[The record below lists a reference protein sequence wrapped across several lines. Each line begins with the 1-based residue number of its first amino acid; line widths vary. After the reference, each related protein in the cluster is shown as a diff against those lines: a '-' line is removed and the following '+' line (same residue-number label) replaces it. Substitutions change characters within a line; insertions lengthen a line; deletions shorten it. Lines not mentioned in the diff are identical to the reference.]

1 MIKFLAFDTRKLIIP
16 ERTLFF
22 ALKGKQKDGHKFVE
36 NAYSQGVRH
45 FVVEYGFNGSRFRDG
60 HFTYVND
67 VLAALQNVALEHRQ
81 QFDLQTIGITGSNG
95 KTIIKEW
102 LNFLLSKKNP
112 TQVVCNPKSYN
123 SQIGVPLSVWEIHK
137 QHKIGIF
144 EAGISTIGEME
155 NLAKLIDCEIGIFTN
170 IGSAHDEGFDN
181 REQKIEEK
189 LKLFQN
195 AQTIIYSPDYQL
207 IDAQIQAKYFNKNLK
222 TWSKKNVSA
231 ALATESNGLN
241 TLTAAK
247 AAGTG
252 EAVDLF
258 ITNVSRQ
265 QFTKIEGTFNK
276 KAVFIEIPYFD
287 NASIENAIHCWLT
300 MLVLGYKTVDLQ
312 ADFRQ
317 LPPVALRLSLKP
329 ALNNSTLI
337 DDSYS
342 LDLNSLTIA
351 LDFLVQQNSNSKLT
365 LILSDILQSGQKK
378 TELYQSIAERLNT
391 KGIQR
396 LVGIGNEILEIK
408 SFLNPKIT
416 TDFYPSTADFLRN
429 FQTTDF
435 QNESILL
442 KGARTFEFERIA
454 RVLERQ
460 LHQAVLEVNLNAL
473 ADNLRVYRSYLKPQT
488 QLMAMVK
495 AAAYGSGIGEVAKF
509 LEYQNVDYLGVAYTD
524 EGIMIRNTG
533 VQLPILV
540 LNPDVGSFEKLI
552 LNRLEP
558 EIYSFQMLENF
569 IQTLENTKKIYPNL
583 DFNHYPI
590 HIKLDTGMKR
600 LGFELEQIELLKK
613 RLENLPNVTV
623 KSAFS
628 HLVGSDANEHD
639 SFTKHQIKTY
649 EKMYSEIAKI
659 LQYQP
664 IRHILNS
671 SGIIRFSDF
680 QFDMVR
686 LGIGLYGIDS
696 SAEIQSKLKNVST
709 LKASI
714 SQIKNI
720 KKGETVG
727 YNRMGKADKDLKSA
741 TIGIGYADGFGRSLS
756 NGNGRVFLHGKT
768 AAVIGNVCMDMTMI
782 DITDIPEAQ
791 VGDEI
796 EIFGQNLPVQ
806 QLAERLQTIPYE
818 VFTNISER
826 VKRIYFQE

>member
-22 ALKGKQKDGHKFVE
+22 ALKGGQKDGHKFVE
-36 NAYSQGVRH
+36 NAYLQGVRH
-45 FVVEYGFNGSRFRDG
+45 FVVENGFNGSRFRDA

-67 VLAALQNVALEHRQ
+67 VLGALQNIALEHRQ

-123 SQIGVPLSVWEIHK
+123 SQIGVPLSVWEIQK

-144 EAGISTIGEME
+144 EAGISTVGEME
-155 NLAKLIDCEIGIFTN
+155 NLAKLIDCGIGIFTN

-207 IDAQIQAKYFNKNLK
+207 IDAQIQSKYFHKNLK
-222 TWSKKNVSA
+222 TWSKK
-231 ALATESNGLN
+231 ALHKEQ
-241 TLTAAK
+241 
-247 AAGTG
+247 
-252 EAVDLF
+252 VDLL
-258 ITNVSRQ
+258 ITHISRQ
-265 QFTKIEGTFNK
+265 QFTKIEGIFNEK
-276 KAVFIEIPYFD
+276 NVFIEIPYFD
-287 NASIENAIHCWLT
+287 DASIENAIICWLT
-300 MLVLGYKTVDLQ
+300 MLVLGYETVDLQ
-312 ADFRQ
+312 ADFHQ

-329 ALNNSTLI
+329 ALHNSTLI

-365 LILSDILQSGQKK
+365 LILSDILQSGQDK

-396 LVGIGNEILEIK
+396 LIGIGSEILEIK
-408 SFLNPKIT
+408 PFLNPEILT
-416 TDFYPSTADFLRN
+416 TFHPSTADFLRN
-429 FQTTDF
+429 FQATDF

-442 KGARTFEFERIA
+442 KGARVFEFEHIA

-473 ADNLRVYRSYLKPQT
+473 ADNLRVYRSYLNPKT

-524 EGIMIRNTG
+524 EGLIIRNTG

-540 LNPDVGSFEKLI
+540 LNPEMGSFEKLI

-558 EIYSFQMLENF
+558 EIYTFQMLDNF
-569 IQTLENTKKIYPNL
+569 IQTLENTRKIYPNL
-583 DFNHYPI
+583 GLNNYPI

-600 LGFELEQIELLKK
+600 LGFELDEIDLLKK
-613 RLENLPNVTV
+613 RLENLPNITV
-623 KSAFS
+623 KSVLS
-628 HLVGSDANEHD
+628 HLVGSDTNEHD
-639 SFTKHQIKTY
+639 SFTKHQIETY
-649 EKMYSEIAKI
+649 EKMYLEIAKT

-671 SGIIRFSDF
+671 SGIIRFGAY

-686 LGIGLYGIDS
+686 LGIGLYGVDS

-709 LKASI
+709 LKSSI

-727 YNRMGKADKDLKSA
+727 YNRMGKADKNLRIA

-756 NGNGRVFLHGKT
+756 NGNGQVFLHGKT
-768 AAVIGNVCMDMTMI
+768 AAVIGNVCMDMTMV
-782 DITDIPEAQ
+782 DITEIAEAQ
-791 VGDEI
+791 VGDEV
-796 EIFGQNLPVQ
+796 EIFGRNLPIQ
-806 QLAERLQTIPYE
+806 QLAERLKTIPYE

>member
-22 ALKGKQKDGHKFVE
+22 ALKGEQKDGHKFVE

-45 FVVEYGFNGSRFRDG
+45 FVVEHGFNGSRFRDG

-67 VLAALQNVALEHRQ
+67 VLATLQNIALEHRQ

-123 SQIGVPLSVWEIHK
+123 SQIGVPLSVWEIHE

-170 IGSAHDEGFDN
+170 IGSAHDEGFEN
-181 REQKIEEK
+181 KEQKIKEK

-195 AQTIIYSPDYQL
+195 AKTIIYSPDYQL
-207 IDAQIQAKYFNKNLK
+207 IDTQIQAKYTHKNLK
-222 TWSKKNVSA
+222 TWSKKS
-231 ALATESNGLN
+231 LYKTQ
-241 TLTAAK
+241 
-247 AAGTG
+247 
-252 EAVDLF
+252 VDLF
-258 ITNVSRQ
+258 ITNISRQ
-265 QFTKIEGTFNK
+265 QFTKIEGVFNENL
-276 KAVFIEIPYFD
+276 VFIEIPYFD

-300 MLVLGYKTVDLQ
+300 MLVLGYETANLQ

-365 LILSDILQSGQKK
+365 LILSDILQSGQDK

-396 LVGIGNEILEIK
+396 LVGIGSEILEIK
-408 SFLNPKIT
+408 RFLNPKIT
-416 TDFYPSTADFLRN
+416 TNFYLSTADFLRN
-429 FQTTDF
+429 FQPTDF

-442 KGARTFEFERIA
+442 KGARAFEFERIA

-473 ADNLRVYRSYLKPQT
+473 ADNLRVYRSYLKPST
-488 QLMAMVK
+488 RLMAMVK

-524 EGIMIRNTG
+524 EGIAVRNTG

-540 LNPDVGSFEKLI
+540 LNPEVGSFEKLI

-558 EIYSFQMLENF
+558 EIYSFQMLDNF

-583 DFNHYPI
+583 NLNQYPI
-590 HIKLDTGMKR
+590 HIKIDTGMKR
-600 LGFELEQIELLKK
+600 LGFELKHIETLKK
-613 RLENLPNVTV
+613 RIKNLSTIVV
-623 KSAFS
+623 KSIFS

-639 SFTKHQIKTY
+639 SFTKHQIETY
-649 EKMYSEIAKI
+649 EKMYSEITKT

-671 SGIIRFSDF
+671 SGIIRFSDY

-686 LGIGLYGIDS
+686 LGIGLYGVDS

-727 YNRMGKADKDLKSA
+727 YNRMGKAEKHLRSA

-756 NGNGRVFLHGKT
+756 NGKGLVFLHGKT

-782 DITDIPEAQ
+782 DITDIAEAQ
-791 VGDEI
+791 VGDDV
-796 EIFGQNLPVQ
+796 EIFGQNMPIQ
-806 QLAERLQTIPYE
+806 QLAASLQTIPYE